1 MTAKGSLVIVGT
13 GIKVVGQLT
22 LEAIAW
28 MKRADKLLYV
38 VADPV
43 AEEVIRSLNPGGAES
58 LYGFYA
64 EGKPR
69 LDTYQEM
76 VDRIMSCVR
85 GGLRTCAAFYGHP
98 GVFVY
103 PSHE

>member
-1 MTAKGSLVIVGT
+1 MTGKGSLVVVGT

-28 MKRADKLLYV
+28 MRRADKLLYL

-43 AEEVIRSLNPGGAES
+43 AEETIRSLNPAGAES
-58 LYGFYA
+58 MYGFYD

-69 LDTYQEM
+69 LETYNQM
-76 VDRIMSCVR
+76 IDRIIACVR
-85 GGLRTCAAFYGHP
+85 AGFLTCAAFYGHP
-98 GVFVY
+98 GV
-103 PSHE
+103 